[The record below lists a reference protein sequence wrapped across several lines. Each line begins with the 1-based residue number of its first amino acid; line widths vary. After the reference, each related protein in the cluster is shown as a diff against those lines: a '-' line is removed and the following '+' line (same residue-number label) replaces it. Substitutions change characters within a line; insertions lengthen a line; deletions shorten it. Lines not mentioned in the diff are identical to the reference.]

1 MKQPASSVLSRR
13 IRKTWQLYIFI
24 LPAMV
29 FYIIFKYMPIYGLQ
43 MAFQDYSPFL
53 GYWKS
58 PWVGFQHF
66 KTFFNSP
73 RSLSI
78 IWNTL
83 RISITSLFVGFPAPI
98 VLALMLHHAGN
109 RVFKKTVQLV
119 TFAPHFISTVVLVSM
134 ISVLFSSNSGI
145 VNVVLEYL
153 GFQRVFFMGRTQYF
167 VPLYVLSGVW
177 QNAGWNA
184 VVYLAALA
192 GVNPE
197 LHESALIDG
206 ADKILCIWHVDIP
219 SILPTIVTMFLLA
232 VGSLFSV
239 GFEKVYLMQND
250 LNINVSEVIA
260 TLVYKRGLVGVDY
273 SFAAAIGLME
283 SVINVILLTIFNRIA
298 KTVSGSGL
306 W

>member
-1 MKQPASSVLSRR
+1 MKQPASPILIRR
-13 IRKTWQLYIFI
+13 IRKTWQLYVFI

-58 PWVGFQHF
+58 PWVGFRHF
-66 KTFFNSP
+66 RTFFNSP

-78 IWNTL
+78 IGNTL
-83 RISITSLFVGFPAPI
+83 RISVMSLFVGFPAPI

-109 RVFKKTVQLV
+109 RVLKKTVQLV

-134 ISVLFSSNSGI
+134 ISVLFSSNNGI

-167 VPLYVLSGVW
+167 VPLYVVSGVW

-206 ADKILCIWHVDIP
+206 ANKILRIWHVDIP

-232 VGSLFSV
+232 VGSLFSG

-283 SVINVILLTIFNRIA
+283 SVINVVLLTIFNRIA

>member
-1 MKQPASSVLSRR
+1 MKQLTNAALSHR
-13 IRKTWQLYIFI
+13 IRKTWQLYVFI
-24 LPAMV
+24 LPAIG

-43 MAFQDYSPFL
+43 MAFQDYSPFT

-66 KTFFNSP
+66 RTFFNSP

-78 IWNTL
+78 IGNTL
-83 RISITSLFVGFPAPI
+83 QISITSLLIGFPAPI

-134 ISVLFSSNSGI
+134 ISVMFSSNSGI
-145 VNVVLEYL
+145 VNIVLERL
-153 GFQRVFFMGRTQYF
+153 GFLRIFFIGRTQYF
-167 VPLYVLSGVW
+167 VPMYVLSGVW

-184 VVYLAALA
+184 VIYLAALA

-206 ADKILCIWHVDIP
+206 ADKLQRICHVDIP

-232 VGSLFSV
+232 AGGLFSV

-250 LNINVSEVIA
+250 LNISVSEVIA

-273 SFAAAIGLME
+273 SFAAAIGFME

-298 KTVSGSGL
+298 KVVSGSGL